1 MIMKRI
7 KPTVIYIIIV
17 FMLGLYFIFNYS
29 SKDACEGFL
38 NEKEGTRCP
47 NILIQKGS
55 RIYLYNSNLA
65 KVPGINPIEFNN
77 LEEYVEFI
85 EWQRSQGIMCP
96 VLFLQHMNDAQ
107 GQDVYK
113 MRPSPTDLQG
123 GLPPSVQCS
132 AAPTVSTALMD
143 SNSST
148 SDPLNYINTKQQHVL
163 KPLDAVAY
171 VEQLTGKSANPM
183 DNNWGGTNFTQQL
196 IDSNF
201 YAGNNI

>member
-1 MIMKRI
+1 M
-7 KPTVIYIIIV
+7 
-17 FMLGLYFIFNYS
+17 
-29 SKDACEGFL
+29 
-38 NEKEGTRCP
+38 
-47 NILIQKGS
+47 
-55 RIYLYNSNLA
+55 
-65 KVPGINPIEFNN
+65 PGINPIEFNN

-132 AAPTVSTALMD
+132 ASPTVSTALMD

-148 SDPLNYINTKQQHVL
+148 SDPLNYINTKQQPVL

-201 YAGNNI
+201 YTGNNI